1 MSTLQPSSIFYVH
14 IFIARVNLKL
24 LLFIFGHIRKWE
36 IDKISLINAI
46 KWGASILVN
55 EISVYKGRLVDTLLN
70 RSRSRPRTDVHL
82 FYRSSSFLARK
93 KIWSRFVRENYDS
106 DLINSSNEMTPKK
119 DIICENVCFVDPILS
134 IANNWTN
141 NNVFFYKKKIDHPFK
156 GFFLNETIKNVTIYS
171 YSFPVEFYSWK
182 EIPMIKSP
190 FTIVPPILGFFFY
203 KLYIQFYIKRREMLY
218 VHTLLKCLLLKTI
231 LGVSMYC
238 LKLSFFFIGKNSW
251 ISLYSTMKD
260 YKVSTMTS
268 FYYLAQLFEIGY
280 KTFWTI

>member
-1 MSTLQPSSIFYVH
+1 MFSSVWSWKLIVLFFNLSFWKKRKEFLVWSIIDSYLELFFPIAKWYWRVSTLQPSSIFYVH

-55 EISVYKGRLVDTLLN
+55 EISVYKGRLVDTRLN

-119 DIICENVCFVDPILS
+119 
-134 IANNWTN
+134 
-141 NNVFFYKKKIDHPFK
+141 
-156 GFFLNETIKNVTIYS
+156 
-171 YSFPVEFYSWK
+171 
-182 EIPMIKSP
+182 
-190 FTIVPPILGFFFY
+190 
-203 KLYIQFYIKRREMLY
+203 R
-218 VHTLLKCLLLKTI
+218 
-231 LGVSMYC
+231 
-238 LKLSFFFIGKNSW
+238 
-251 ISLYSTMKD
+251 
-260 YKVSTMTS
+260 
-268 FYYLAQLFEIGY
+268 YYLWKRLLRRSYFINSQ
-280 KTFWTI
+280 

>member
-55 EISVYKGRLVDTLLN
+55 EISVYKGRLLDTHLN
-70 RSRSRPRTDVHL
+70 RSRSRPRADVHL

-93 KIWSRFVRENYDS
+93 KNCSRFVRENYDPY
-106 DLINSSNEMTPKK
+106 LINSSNEMTPKK

-141 NNVFFYKKKIDHPFK
+141 NNVFSIKKK
-156 GFFLNETIKNVTIYS
+156 LKNNKKIRPS
-171 YSFPVEFYSWK
+171 
-182 EIPMIKSP
+182 IQR
-190 FTIVPPILGFFFY
+190 FFFF
-203 KLYIQFYIKRREMLY
+203 K
-218 VHTLLKCLLLKTI
+218 
-231 LGVSMYC
+231 
-238 LKLSFFFIGKNSW
+238 
-251 ISLYSTMKD
+251 
-260 YKVSTMTS
+260 
-268 FYYLAQLFEIGY
+268 
-280 KTFWTI
+280 

>member
-1 MSTLQPSSIFYVH
+1 MFSSVWSWKLIVLFFNLSFWKKRKEFLVWSVIDSYLELFFPIAKWYWRVSTLQPSSIFYVH

-55 EISVYKGRLVDTLLN
+55 EISVYKGRLLDTFLN

-82 FYRSSSFLARK
+82 FHRSSSILARK
-93 KIWSRFVRENYDS
+93 KIWSRFVRDNYDS

-141 NNVFFYKKKIDHPFK
+141 NNVFFYKKKSTIHSK
-156 GFFLNETIKNVTIYS
+156 VFF
-171 YSFPVEFYSWK
+171 
-182 EIPMIKSP
+182 
-190 FTIVPPILGFFFY
+190 
-203 KLYIQFYIKRREMLY
+203 
-218 VHTLLKCLLLKTI
+218 
-231 LGVSMYC
+231 
-238 LKLSFFFIGKNSW
+238 
-251 ISLYSTMKD
+251 
-260 YKVSTMTS
+260 
-268 FYYLAQLFEIGY
+268 
-280 KTFWTI
+280 

>member
-82 FYRSSSFLARK
+82 FYRSSSFLARE
-93 KIWSRFVRENYDS
+93 KIWSRFVRDSYDS
-106 DLINSSNEMTPKK
+106 DLINSSNEMTTKK
-119 DIICENVCFVDPILS
+119 DIVCENVCFVDPILS

-141 NNVFFYKKKIDHPFK
+141 NNVFFYLKKKKIDHPFK
-156 GFFLNETIKNVTIYS
+156 VFFFKWNNKTCNNILMPW
-171 YSFPVEFYSWK
+171 FPVEFYSWK

-190 FTIVPPILGFFFY
+190 FTIVPPILVFFLY

-218 VHTLLKCLLLKTI
+218 VHTLLKCSLLKQYLTFP
-231 LGVSMYC
+231 C
-238 LKLSFFFIGKNSW
+238 L
-251 ISLYSTMKD
+251 
-260 YKVSTMTS
+260 
-268 FYYLAQLFEIGY
+268 A
-280 KTFWTI
+280 

>member
-46 KWGASILVN
+46 KRGASILVN
-55 EISVYKGRLVDTLLN
+55 EISVYKGRLLDTRLN

-93 KIWSRFVRENYDS
+93 KIWSRFVRDNYDS

-119 DIICENVCFVDPILS
+119 DIICENVCCVDPISS

-141 NNVFFYKKKIDHPFK
+141 NNVFSIKKKIKNKKKIRPSIQRFFFFK
-156 GFFLNETIKNVTIYS
+156 WNNKTCNNILMPW
-171 YSFPVEFYSWK
+171 FPVEFYSWK

-190 FTIVPPILGFFFY
+190 FTIVPPILVFFFFTSCTFSFISKGEKCCMY
-203 KLYIQFYIKRREMLY
+203 ILYLS
-218 VHTLLKCLLLKTI
+218 VHC
-231 LGVSMYC
+231 
-238 LKLSFFFIGKNSW
+238 
-251 ISLYSTMKD
+251 
-260 YKVSTMTS
+260 
-268 FYYLAQLFEIGY
+268 
-280 KTFWTI
+280 